1 MILPLPAS
9 GTLRSTYSKTVSIM
23 FKKFIHTLLISSAI
37 LLVPAAVA
45 QTPQPQPQP
54 QAAAPLMPQA
64 PTVAASSYL
73 LIDANSG
80 KVLVEHNSDEPLPPA
95 SLTKMMT
102 SYIAS
107 MEILRGQLKESD
119 LVLVSEKAWRMG
131 GSKMFIE
138 VGNQVPVIDLLR
150 GIIIQSGNDA
160 SVAMAEHIAGSEDGF
175 ADLMNSHAKRLGM
188 VNTHF
193 ENASGLPSEN
203 HYSSARDMAIMAKAI
218 INDDPEHYKLYKEK
232 EYIWNGIRQPNRNL
246 MLWRDKSVD
255 GLKTGHTEE
264 AGYCLV
270 ASAERD
276 GMRLIS
282 VVMGTASEQAR
293 AAETQ
298 KLLTWGFRFFET
310 KSFYQPGQVVAP
322 ARVWAGQS
330 DQVDAG
336 LAEGLVL
343 TLPKG
348 QVDKLEA
355 GVTMNPVIKAPIAA
369 GDVLGQVEVK
379 LGEEVVHTAPLVA
392 LADVEEAGL
401 FGRLWDSIRLF
412 FYGLFN

>member
-1 MILPLPAS
+1 
-9 GTLRSTYSKTVSIM
+9 M
-23 FKKFIHTLLISSAI
+23 FKKIMHTLLVSAAV
-37 LLVPAAVA
+37 LLVPAALA

-54 QAAAPLMPQA
+54 QPQASAPLIPPA

-73 LIDANSG
+73 LIDADSG
-80 KVLVEHNSDEPLPPA
+80 KVLTEHNADTPLPPA

-107 MEILRGQLKESD
+107 MEILKGQLREED
-119 LVLVSEKAWRMG
+119 EVLVSEKAWRMG

-138 VGNQVPVIDLLR
+138 VGNRVRVIDLLR
-150 GIIIQSGNDA
+150 GVIIQSGNDA
-160 SVAMAEHIAGSEDGF
+160 SVALAEHIAGSEESF
-175 ADLMNSHAKRLGM
+175 ADLMNSHARRLGM
-188 VNTHF
+188 NNTHF
-193 ENASGLPSEN
+193 ENATGLPGEN
-203 HYSSARDMAIMAKAI
+203 HVSSARDMAIMAKAI
-218 INDDPEHYKLYKEK
+218 IEDDPQHYAIYKEK
-232 EYIWNGIRQPNRNL
+232 EFVWNGIRQPNRNL
-246 MLWRDKSVD
+246 MLWRDNTVD
-255 GLKTGHTEE
+255 GLKTGHTDE

-270 ASAERD
+270 ASAKRD

-310 KSFYQPGQVVAP
+310 RHFYQPDQVVST
-322 ARVWAGQS
+322 ARVWAGAQN
-330 DQVDAG
+330 QVGVG

-348 QVDKLEA
+348 QADKLEA
-355 GVTMNPVIKAPIAA
+355 MVTLDSTIKAPIAR

-379 LGEEVVHTAPLVA
+379 LGEEVVHTGPLVA
-392 LADVEEAGL
+392 LADVESAGL

>member
-1 MILPLPAS
+1 
-9 GTLRSTYSKTVSIM
+9 M
-23 FKKFIHTLLISSAI
+23 FKKIMHTLLVSAAV
-37 LLVPAAVA
+37 LLVPAALA

-54 QAAAPLMPQA
+54 QPQASAPLIPPA

-73 LIDANSG
+73 LIDADSG
-80 KVLVEHNSDEPLPPA
+80 KVLTEHNADTPLPPA

-107 MEILRGQLKESD
+107 MEILKGQLREED
-119 LVLVSEKAWRMG
+119 EVLVSEKAWRMG

-138 VGNQVPVIDLLR
+138 VGNRVRVIDLLR
-150 GIIIQSGNDA
+150 GVIIQSGNDA
-160 SVAMAEHIAGSEDGF
+160 SVALAEHIAGSEESF
-175 ADLMNSHAKRLGM
+175 ADLMNSHARRLGM
-188 VNTHF
+188 NNTHF
-193 ENASGLPSEN
+193 ENATGLPGEN
-203 HYSSARDMAIMAKAI
+203 HVSSARDMAIMAKAI
-218 INDDPEHYKLYKEK
+218 IEDDPQHYAIYKEK
-232 EYIWNGIRQPNRNL
+232 EFVWNGIRQPNRNL
-246 MLWRDKSVD
+246 MLWRDNTVD
-255 GLKTGHTEE
+255 GLKTGHTDE

-270 ASAERD
+270 ASAKRD

-310 KSFYQPGQVVAP
+310 RHFYEHDQVVST
-322 ARVWAGQS
+322 ARVWAGAQN
-330 DQVDAG
+330 QVGVG

-348 QVDKLEA
+348 QADKLEA
-355 GVTMNPVIKAPIAA
+355 TVTLDSTIKAPIAR

-379 LGEEVVHTAPLVA
+379 LGEEVVHTGPLVA
-392 LADVEEAGL
+392 LADVESAGL

>member
-1 MILPLPAS
+1 ML
-9 GTLRSTYSKTVSIM
+9 
-23 FKKFIHTLLISSAI
+23 KKLIHSLFISSAV
-37 LLVPAAVA
+37 LLAPSVLA
-45 QTPQPQPQP
+45 QTPQPQPQ
-54 QAAAPLMPQA
+54 ASAPLMPPA
-64 PTVAASSYL
+64 PTLAASSYL

-80 KVLVEHNSDEPLPPA
+80 KVLVEHNADQPLPPA

-102 SYIAS
+102 SYIVS
-107 MEILRGQLKESD
+107 MEVQRGQIKESD
-119 LVLVSEKAWRMG
+119 EVLVSEKAWRMG

-138 VGNQVPVIDLLR
+138 VGARVKVLDLLR

-160 SVAMAEHIAGSEDGF
+160 SVAMAEHIAGSEESF

-188 VNTHF
+188 INTHF
-193 ENASGLPSEN
+193 ENSTGWPAEG
-203 HYSSARDMAIMAKAI
+203 HQSSARDLAIMAKAI
-218 INDDPEHYKLYKEK
+218 INDDPEHYKLYREK
-232 EYIWNGIRQPNRNL
+232 EFIWNGIRQPNRNL

-276 GMRLIS
+276 DMRLIS
-282 VVMGTASEQAR
+282 VVMGTNSEQAR
-293 AAETQ
+293 ATETQ

-310 KSFYQPGQVVAP
+310 KSFFRPGEVVAT
-322 ARVWAGQS
+322 ARVWAGQEAK
-330 DQVDAG
+330 VDAG
-336 LAEGLVL
+336 LAEGLVV

-348 QVDKLEA
+348 QAEKLEA
-355 GVTMNPVIKAPIAA
+355 GVVMNPVIKAPIAA
-369 GDVLGQVEVK
+369 GDVLGEVEVK
-379 LGEEVVHTAPLVA
+379 LGDEIVHTAPLVA
-392 LADVEEAGL
+392 LADVEQAGL

>member
-1 MILPLPAS
+1 
-9 GTLRSTYSKTVSIM
+9 M
-23 FKKFIHTLLISSAI
+23 FKKIIHTLFISTAA
-37 LLVPAAVA
+37 LLAPVVVA

-54 QAAAPLMPQA
+54 QASAPLMPPA

-73 LIDANSG
+73 LIDADSG
-80 KVLVEHNSDEPLPPA
+80 KVLVEHNADTPLPPA

-119 LVLVSEKAWRMG
+119 EVLVSEKAWRMG

-138 VGNQVPVIDLLR
+138 VGNRVPLIDLLR
-150 GIIIQSGNDA
+150 GVIIQSGNDA
-160 SVAMAEHIAGSEDGF
+160 SVAVAEHIAGSEEAF
-175 ADLMNSHAKRLGM
+175 ADLMNSHAQRLGM
-188 VNTHF
+188 SNSYF
-193 ENASGLPSEN
+193 ENATGLPGEN
-203 HYSSARDMAIMAKAI
+203 HVSSARDMAIMAKAI
-218 INDDPEHYKLYKEK
+218 IEDDPEHYSLYKEK
-232 EYIWNGIRQPNRNL
+232 EFVWNGIRQPNRNL
-246 MLWRDKSVD
+246 MLWRDSTVD
-255 GLKTGHTEE
+255 GLKTGHTDE

-270 ASAERD
+270 ASAKRD
-276 GMRLIS
+276 DMRLIS

-310 KSFYQPGQVVAP
+310 RHFYQPNQAVAS
-322 ARVWAGQS
+322 ARVWAGQES
-330 DQVDAG
+330 QVEAG
-336 LAEGLVL
+336 LADGLVL

-348 QVDKLEA
+348 QADKLEA
-355 GVTMNPVIKAPIAA
+355 SVTLDSMIKAPIAV

-379 LGEEVVHTAPLVA
+379 LGEDVVHTGPLVA
-392 LADVEEAGL
+392 LAEVEKAGF

-412 FYGLFN
+412 FFGLFN

>member
-1 MILPLPAS
+1 ML
-9 GTLRSTYSKTVSIM
+9 
-23 FKKFIHTLLISSAI
+23 KKLIHTLLITSSA
-37 LLVPAAVA
+37 LLSGASLA
-45 QTPQPQPQP
+45 QTP
-54 QAAAPLMPQA
+54 APVPALDS
-64 PTVAASSYL
+64 VAASLPIVPTAPQLAATSYL

-80 KVLVEHNSDEPLPPA
+80 AVLVEQNADQPLPPA

-107 MEILRGQLKESD
+107 LELMRGQIKEDD
-119 LVLVSEKAWRMG
+119 LVLVSEKAWRKG

-138 VGNQVPVIDLLR
+138 VGNQVKVIDLLR

-160 SVAMAEHIAGSEDGF
+160 SIAMAEHIAGSEEAF
-175 ADLMNSHAKRLGM
+175 ADLMNAHAQRLGM
-188 VNTHF
+188 TNTHF
-193 ENASGLPSEN
+193 ENSTGWPAEG
-203 HYSSARDMAIMAKAI
+203 HVSSARDLATMAKAI
-218 INDDPEHYKLYKEK
+218 IRDDPEHYGIYKEK
-232 EYIWNGIRQPNRNL
+232 EFFWNGIKQPNRNL
-246 MLWRDKSVD
+246 MLWRDSTVD

-282 VVMGTASEQAR
+282 VVMGTDSEAAR
-293 AAETQ
+293 ASETQ

-310 KSFYQPGQVVAP
+310 KTFYQPGEVLSTG
-322 ARVWAGQS
+322 RVWAGEENA
-330 DQVDAG
+330 VDVG
-336 LAEGLVL
+336 LANGLVL

-348 QVDKLEA
+348 QLEKLQA
-355 GVTMNPVIKAPIAA
+355 STTMDSPLKAPITA
-369 GDVLGQVEVK
+369 GDVLGQVEVRN
-379 LGEEVVHTAPLVA
+379 GDEVVHTAPLVA
-392 LADVEEAGL
+392 LADVAEAGI

>member
-1 MILPLPAS
+1 
-9 GTLRSTYSKTVSIM
+9 M
-23 FKKFIHTLLISSAI
+23 FKKIMHTLLVSAAV
-37 LLVPAAVA
+37 LLVPAALA

-54 QAAAPLMPQA
+54 QPQASAPLIPPA

-73 LIDANSG
+73 LIDADSG
-80 KVLVEHNSDEPLPPA
+80 KVLTEHNADTPLPPA

-107 MEILRGQLKESD
+107 MEILKGQLREED
-119 LVLVSEKAWRMG
+119 EVLVSEKAWRTG

-138 VGNQVPVIDLLR
+138 VGNRVRVIDLLR
-150 GIIIQSGNDA
+150 GVIIQSGNDA
-160 SVAMAEHIAGSEDGF
+160 SVALAEHIAGSEESF
-175 ADLMNSHAKRLGM
+175 ADLMNSHARRLGM
-188 VNTHF
+188 NNTHF
-193 ENASGLPSEN
+193 ENATGLPGEN
-203 HYSSARDMAIMAKAI
+203 HVSSARDMAIMAKAI
-218 INDDPEHYKLYKEK
+218 IEDDPQHYAIYKEK
-232 EYIWNGIRQPNRNL
+232 EFVWNGIRQPNRNL
-246 MLWRDKSVD
+246 MLWRDNTVD
-255 GLKTGHTEE
+255 GLKTGHTDE

-270 ASAERD
+270 ASAKRD

-310 KSFYQPGQVVAP
+310 RHFYQPDQVVST
-322 ARVWAGQS
+322 ARVWAGAQN
-330 DQVDAG
+330 QVGVG

-348 QVDKLEA
+348 QADKLEA
-355 GVTMNPVIKAPIAA
+355 TVTLDSTIKAPIAR

-379 LGEEVVHTAPLVA
+379 LGEEVVHTGPLVA
-392 LADVEEAGL
+392 LADVESAGL